1 MSCTT
6 SFSSFLTTPDD
17 FSTVSISTA
26 ASPGWSDSDVRRRQ
40 WAESS
45 HENRDSAIYDQ
56 GIDLD
61 AAAREESVGV
71 TIQLRNFAQ
80 DTWQAPTPRAH
91 AIKQVRHL
99 TRCCCNH

>member
-6 SFSSFLTTPDD
+6 SFSSYLTTPDD
-17 FSTVSISTA
+17 FSTASASTA
-26 ASPGWSDSDVRRRQ
+26 TSSGWHESDVRRRQ
-40 WAESS
+40 WAEAS

-71 TIQLRNFAQ
+71 SIQLRSFAQ

-91 AIKQVRHL
+91 AIKQVQIL
-99 TRCCCNH
+99 CCCC